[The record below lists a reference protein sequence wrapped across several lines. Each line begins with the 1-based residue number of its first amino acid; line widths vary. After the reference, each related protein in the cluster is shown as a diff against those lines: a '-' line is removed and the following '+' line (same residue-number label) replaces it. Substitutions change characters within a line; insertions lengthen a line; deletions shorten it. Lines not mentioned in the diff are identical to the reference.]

1 MISVFVVTYN
11 EERILPYFVR
21 WYRERF
27 PGCTIC
33 VCDNESTDSTLA
45 IAMDKGCLVHTF
57 RTNKTFDDTWN
68 IHIKNTIWRGAATD
82 WVLCCDAD
90 EFLDIDE
97 EALTREEKAGTTVVR
112 TTGYDMV
119 NMVDGFDY
127 TSVHKGV
134 RDDNYDKSLL
144 FDRRHVTAINHEYG
158 AHQSHPTGHVRY
170 NVAAYLLRHYRY
182 MDVEYA
188 VARTK
193 ELGARLSNNNRA
205 LGLGLHYLD
214 SEAAVR
220 EKFAQM
226 RANARL
232 LP

>member
-1 MISVFVVTYN
+1 MISIFVVTYN
-11 EERILPYFVR
+11 EERVLPYFVK

-27 PGCTIC
+27 PGCIIC
-33 VCDNESTDSTLA
+33 VCDNESTDGTLA
-45 IAMDKGCLVHTF
+45 IAKDKGCVVHIF

-68 IHIKNTIWRGAATD
+68 IHIKNTIWRGASTD

-90 EFLDIDE
+90 EFLDIHE
-97 EALTREEKAGTTVVR
+97 EALKREQSSRTTVVR
-112 TTGYDMV
+112 SVGYDMV

-127 TSVHKGV
+127 ESVFKGV
-134 RDDNYDKSLL
+134 RNDNYDKALL
-144 FDRRHVTAINHEYG
+144 FDRRCVTSIDYEYG
-158 AHQSHPTGHVRY
+158 AHRAHPKGEIRY
-170 NVAAYLLRHYRY
+170 NVAAYLLHHYRY

-193 ELGARLSNNNRA
+193 ELGARLSNNNRVM
-205 LGLGLHYLD
+205 GLGLHYLD
-214 SEAAVR
+214 TEEMVR

-226 RANARL
+226 RAEARL